1 MEMEKQYY
9 VISPE
14 IWMKISHILSKNP
27 QQWTLEQIHTNENN
41 VIEQFLQTFHS
52 IDEDVTNAL
61 KKRLHAIKQISFDI
75 CQKNAF
81 QQKQHCGNF

>member
-1 MEMEKQYY
+1 MKKEYY

-14 IWMKISHILSKNP
+14 IWIKISHILQNNT
-27 QQWTLEQIHTNENN
+27 QWTMEQIHKNENN
-41 VIEQFLQTFHS
+41 AIEHFLQTFHS
-52 IDEDVTNAL
+52 IDEDVIDAL
-61 KKRLHAIKQISFDI
+61 HKRLTAIKQISFDI